1 MAFDPEN
8 PPIWLR
14 KLHVTAAQIDPS
26 DYASTPEEG
35 ILRVCRLSDVHQV
48 LSKAFAEALGFAPYQ
63 TPDPFVNPFSL
74 NASAPID
81 QDSDS
86 RKGDVA
92 R

>member
-1 MAFDPEN
+1 MAFDPAN

-26 DYASTPEEG
+26 DYAPTPEEG
-35 ILRVCRLSDVHQV
+35 ILRVCRLSDDMCV

-63 TPDPFVNPFSL
+63 PLDPFVDPFSM
-74 NASAPID
+74 NVVPSIR
-81 QDSDS
+81 QDSES
-86 RKGDVA
+86 RTGDVP

>member
-1 MAFDPEN
+1 MAFDPSN

-26 DYASTPEEG
+26 DYAPTPEEG
-35 ILRVCRLSDVHQV
+35 ILRVCRLSDDMYV
-48 LSKAFAEALGFAPYQ
+48 LSKAFAEALGFAPFAP
-63 TPDPFVNPFSL
+63 PDPFVNPFSL
-74 NASAPID
+74 NASPPID